1 MRLPRWFATWRRT
14 EETPPVPPGWESPLS
29 PLSTARVAET
39 LSRRGFSFTTDD
51 DGDLTG
57 IWDGHRFWLMVTGEQ
72 QDVLQVRGVWH
83 RTLAP
88 ERRAAARLAVNDW
101 NRDRL
106 WPKVFYRAEDDG
118 LVVYAEHSIDLEPGV
133 NDAQL
138 DQTIACGLLTGVQF
152 FSELDLAFPA
162 SAAS

>member
-1 MRLPRWFATWRRT
+1 MRLPRWLTPWRRAADA
-14 EETPPVPPGWESPLS
+14 PPGPPGWELPLAS
-29 PLSTARVAET
+29 LSTERIAQALT
-39 LSRRGFSFTTDD
+39 RRSFSYSTDD
-51 DGDLTG
+51 DGDITG

-72 QDVLQVRGVWH
+72 HDVLQVRGVWH
-83 RTLAP
+83 RTLSP
-88 ERRAAARLAVNDW
+88 DRRAAARLAVNDW

-106 WPKVFYRAEDDG
+106 WPKVFYRAEDAE

-152 FSELDLAFPA
+152 FAELDQAFPA
-162 SAAS
+162 T

>member
-1 MRLPRWFATWRRT
+1 MTPPRWLARWQRST
-14 EETPPVPPGWESPLS
+14 ETPPVPPGWEMPLA
-29 PLSTARVAET
+29 PLSTERIAQT
-39 LSRRGFSFTTDD
+39 LERRGFSFSTDE
-51 DGDLTG
+51 DGDITG

-83 RTLAP
+83 RSLDP

-152 FSELDLAFPA
+152 FGELDRAFPEQ
-162 SAAS
+162 S